1 MPSKGKQKMKMFE
14 FLKNYMRTPSFLEV
28 VRKELE
34 AAALEKLEA
43 ETAVEFAQSI
53 VQYNTKRIER
63 LNTYLK
69 EKAK

>member
-1 MPSKGKQKMKMFE
+1 MFE

>member
-1 MPSKGKQKMKMFE
+1 MKMLE

-28 VRKELE
+28 IRKELE
-34 AAALEKLEA
+34 AATLEKLEA